1 MSGTA
6 GKDISALS
14 DEEIM
19 NMSAPSEAGIEPM
32 TAEERTAALGV
43 SDVTTDDVPAPKTTE
58 NVVKGGA
65 TDEGTTG
72 STDGEN
78 NGGEEGEGGA
88 TTDTPDDADK
98 PGTPEVGQAAGEA
111 DNQVPAGDK
120 PAVDAAKDGKTPDA
134 SVGGQ
139 NSGGQTSEP
148 DYKAVYNQIMAPF
161 KANGKTIELKD
172 PAEAITL
179 MQMGANYTRRM
190 QELAPHRKTLMMLQN
205 NGVDEAKLDYLIALD
220 KRDPAAIKKLI
231 KDSGIDPL
239 EIDTTQD
246 HGFRGGANTVTNEE
260 AAFRTTLED
269 LKSTEEGR
277 ATIIELNRLDDTSK
291 GIVYESPEILT
302 VLHEQR
308 ATGVYDTITAE
319 MDRRIALGLIKPS
332 TPFLEAYKLV
342 GDDLVAQAGHAPG
355 AQGHQNQSITPGQA
369 GQPAPVVVTTR
380 VAAPKS
386 TITNSD
392 AASAASSTR
401 STPTVK
407 TPPQNPLA
415 MSDEDFLKTAN
426 LVGRV

>member
-6 GKDISALS
+6 AKPIEQLS

-19 NMSAPSEAGIEPM
+19 NMSAPTEAGIEPM
-32 TAEERTAALGV
+32 SDTDRAAALEV
-43 SDVTTDDVPAPKTTE
+43 TDVTTDVVPGPATTE
-58 NVVKGGA
+58 DVV
-65 TDEGTTG
+65 
-72 STDGEN
+72 
-78 NGGEEGEGGA
+78 EGGA
-88 TTDTPDDADK
+88 TGGEATGSTEGEKTAGETDGVGDNVSDGKPAAGDAGASTEQ
-98 PGTPEVGQAAGEA
+98 PAGEA
-111 DNQVPAGDK
+111 GNQAPAGETAK
-120 PAVDAAKDGKTPDA
+120 DAAKDGKIPDA

-139 NSGGQTSEP
+139 KSEGQTSEP
-148 DYKAVYNQIMAPF
+148 DYKAVYEQIMKPF

-172 PAEAITL
+172 PNEAITL

-220 KRDPAAIKKLI
+220 KRDPEAIKKLI

-246 HGFRGGANTVTNEE
+246 HAFRGGLNTVSDEE

-277 ATIIELNRLDDTSK
+277 ATIVELNRLDDKSK

-308 ATGVYDTITAE
+308 ATGVYDTITSE

-342 GDDLVAQAGHAPG
+342 GDDLVAQAGQTPG
-355 AQGHQNQSITPGQA
+355 AQGHQDQSTSTGQA

-380 VAAPKS
+380 VAAPKAS
-386 TITNSD
+386 AANSD
-392 AASAASSTR
+392 AANAASSTR

-407 TPPQNPLA
+407 TPPINPLA
-415 MSDEDFLKTAN
+415 LSDEDFLKTAG
-426 LVGRV
+426 LAGRV